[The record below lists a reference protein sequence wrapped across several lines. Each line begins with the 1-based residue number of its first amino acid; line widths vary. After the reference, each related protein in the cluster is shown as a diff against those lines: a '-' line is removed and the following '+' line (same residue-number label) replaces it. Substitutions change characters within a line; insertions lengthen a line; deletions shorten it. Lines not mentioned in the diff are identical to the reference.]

1 MELFWFIPL
10 HGDGRYLGT
19 SEGARAVDFDYTRQI
34 AQAAD
39 RLGYHG
45 VLVPTGKACEDAWI
59 AASSLISATSKLKFL
74 VAVRPG
80 LMSPSTA
87 ARMAST
93 LDRFSNGRLLVNI
106 VTGGDPHELAGDGI
120 FLSHKERYEQTDE
133 FMTIWRR
140 LMQGEQVTYNG
151 KYLRTEE
158 GQLLFPP
165 LQKPYPP
172 VYFGGSS
179 PAAQQI
185 AADHVDFYLTWG
197 EPPEE
202 VAKKIAEVRM
212 LAEASGRT
220 VRFGIRLHVI
230 VRETNE
236 EAWAAADQLIRY
248 VDEDTIAEAQSILAR
263 YDSVGQKRMA
273 DLHKGDK
280 SSLVI
285 GPNLWAGIG
294 LVRGGAGTA
303 LVGDPQSVAA
313 RIKEYYELGIE
324 TFIFSGYPHLEE
336 AYRAAEL
343 LFPLLPLKARGALDQ
358 SSAIEAYGELV
369 AYNKRPGKVTGP
381 QGGGATHELVQQ
393 TRQ

>member
-1 MELFWFIPL
+1 MEVFWFIPS

-19 SEGARAVDFDYTRQI
+19 SEGARAVDHDYVRQI

-45 VLVPTGKACEDAWI
+45 VLVPTGKACEDAWV
-59 AASSLISATSKLKFL
+59 AASSLIPATRRLKFL

-80 LMSPSTA
+80 LMSPSAA
-87 ARMAST
+87 ARMAAT
-93 LDRFSNGRLLVNI
+93 FDRFSGGRLLVNV

-120 FLSHKERYEQTDE
+120 FLSHGERYEQTDE

-140 LMQGEQVTYNG
+140 LMQGEQVSYEGKHLRAENG
-151 KYLRTEE
+151 E
-158 GQLLFPP
+158 LLFAP

-172 VYFGGSS
+172 IYFGGSS

-202 VAKKIAEVRM
+202 VAKKIAEVRA
-212 LAEASGRT
+212 LAEERGRQ

-230 VRETNE
+230 VRETEE
-236 EAWAAADQLIRY
+236 EAWEAADRLISRL
-248 VDEDTIAEAQSILAR
+248 DEKTIQEAQNILSR
-263 YDSVGQKRMA
+263 YDSVGQKRMS
-273 DLHKGDK
+273 DLHKGDR

-285 GPNLWAGIG
+285 APNLWAGIG

-303 LVGDPQSVAA
+303 LVGSPESVAA
-313 RIKEYYELGIE
+313 RMKEYAELGIE
-324 TFIFSGYPHLEE
+324 TFVMSGYPHLEE

-343 LFPLLPLKARGALDQ
+343 LFPLLPLKREDSGEQ
-358 SSAIEAYGELV
+358 TGSIEAVGELV
-369 AYNKRPGKVTGP
+369 AYNKPPQKLTGP
-381 QGGGATHELVQQ
+381 QSGGTPHEVAK
-393 TRQ
+393 

>member
-1 MELFWFIPL
+1 MEVFWFIPS

-19 SEGARAVDFDYTRQI
+19 SEGARAVDHDYIRQI

-45 VLVPTGKACEDAWI
+45 VLVPTGKACEDAWV
-59 AASSLISATSKLKFL
+59 AASSLIPVTRRLKFL

-80 LMSPSTA
+80 LMSPSAA
-87 ARMAST
+87 ARMAASF
-93 LDRFSNGRLLVNI
+93 DRFSGGRLLVNV

-120 FLSHKERYEQTDE
+120 FLSHGERYEQTDE

-140 LMQGEQVTYNG
+140 LMQGERVTYEG
-151 KYLRTEE
+151 KHLRTENSE
-158 GQLLFPP
+158 LLFAP

-179 PAAQQI
+179 LAAQKI

-202 VAKKIAEVRM
+202 VAKKIAEVRA
-212 LAEASGRT
+212 LAEERGRR

-230 VRETNE
+230 VRETEE
-236 EAWAAADQLIRY
+236 EAWEAADRLISRL
-248 VDEDTIAEAQSILAR
+248 DEKTIQEAQSILSR
-263 YDSVGQKRMA
+263 YDSVGQKRMS
-273 DLHKGDK
+273 DLHKGDR

-285 GPNLWAGIG
+285 APNLWAGIG

-303 LVGDPQSVAA
+303 LVGSPESVAA
-313 RIKEYYELGIE
+313 RMKEYAELGIE
-324 TFIFSGYPHLEE
+324 TFVMSGYPHLEE
-336 AYRAAEL
+336 AYRASEL
-343 LFPLLPLKARGALDQ
+343 LFPLLPLKREDSGEQ
-358 SSAIEAYGELV
+358 TGSIEAVGELV
-369 AYNKRPGKVTGP
+369 AYNKPPQKLTGP
-381 QGGGATHELVQQ
+381 QSGGTPHEVAK
-393 TRQ
+393 